1 MASTILSDNGVTSG
15 SAGLKTTA
23 ASDGALALQ
32 TTTAGGTATTALT
45 IDTSQNA
52 TFAGSVKTNTLTSAS
67 ATALT
72 LQSGGTT
79 AITVDASQ
87 NVGIGVTPSAKLDIV
102 GSAAQITNGAGASGS
117 RVRLDAPASSGGSYI
132 QLYKDLTPSYVA
144 GIGTALPG
152 GSAASAMVFS
162 DYQGSWTERMRIS
175 SSGQLLLGATSN
187 GEGSLF
193 QSSFTVLSVYRTD
206 ATGAYGS
213 FAWYSDA
220 GGTKTLRGYTM
231 GNGGLA
237 NYSANNTNLSDERL
251 KKDITLSGN
260 YLDKICSIP
269 VKNFRYKDQPETED
283 ITLGVVAQDVQKVA
297 PELVCNEG
305 FGISEER
312 ENYLSVYQT
321 DLQYALMKSIQELK
335 AINDTQAETINALT
349 ARIVA
354 LEQA

>member
-45 IDTSQNA
+45 IDTSQNVGIG
-52 TFAGSVKTNTLTSAS
+52 TTSPSVKLDVATTNGTAIYMRSTSAYS
-67 ATALT
+67 TTPYADLGF
-72 LQSGGTT
+72 QYQYESGGTYTGGT
-79 AITVDASQ
+79 AIRFSKVNATNNDY
-87 NVGIGVTPSAKLDIV
+87 
-102 GSAAQITNGAGASGS
+102 GSFMSFYTRAN
-117 RVRLDAPASSGGSYI
+117 GGS
-132 QLYKDLTPSYVA
+132 S
-144 GIGTALPG
+144 
-152 GSAASAMVFS
+152 
-162 DYQGSWTERMRIS
+162 TEAMRIS